1 MKSVKDSRF
10 PKYFDAS
17 FDQNQ
22 FDRYMKEFYQYRG
35 NLLTGGICIKEYV
48 DLKKYENH
56 TNEVRVFYFDQNIIS
71 VCQNSDQ
78 PENAPMPPVEL
89 IQKYQFLDSRFYT
102 IDYAE
107 LKDGSWI
114 IIETGDGSVSGIPPK
129 QDLEEFYK
137 SLCRIIQKR
146 KDVLR

>member
-1 MKSVKDSRF
+1 
-10 PKYFDAS
+10 
-17 FDQNQ
+17 
-22 FDRYMKEFYQYRG
+22 
-35 NLLTGGICIKEYV
+35 
-48 DLKKYENH
+48 
-56 TNEVRVFYFDQNIIS
+56 
-71 VCQNSDQ
+71 
-78 PENAPMPPVEL
+78 MPPVEL

-129 QDLEEFYK
+129 QDPEEFYI
-137 SLCRIIQKR
+137 SLCRIIKKR